1 MTDKNNGAIALTNG
15 TTCFTYD
22 YNLGNQFLQVN
33 SDPVQ
38 LYFPQS
44 STWYVTKGVQNG
56 RQ

>member
-1 MTDKNNGAIALTNG
+1 MINNKWGAIALMNG

-22 YNLGNQFLQVN
+22 YNLEQPILQVN
-33 SDPVQ
+33 SGPVQ